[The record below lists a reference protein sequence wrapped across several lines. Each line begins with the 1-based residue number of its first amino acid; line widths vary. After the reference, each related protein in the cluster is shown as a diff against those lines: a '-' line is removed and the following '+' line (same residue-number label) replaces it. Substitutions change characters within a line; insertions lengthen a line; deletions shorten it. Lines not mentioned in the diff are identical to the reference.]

1 MSLNRS
7 YGAVVVK
14 RRRGNWKILLIK
26 HKEGGHWSFPKG
38 QALEGERV
46 ADTIHREVEKETG
59 LLVELDSHY
68 SYRSHYELPDGSPKE
83 VFYYLARPK
92 TDVLSRQVEEIEA
105 LNWFGFEEA
114 EETLTYEED
123 REILEKLYDDL
134 ARASLLERAIG
145 IALDAHAGQLDKS
158 GQAYILHP
166 LRVMMSLNDE
176 TDRICAVLHDVVE
189 DSDISLGDLRNYEF
203 SMEIVK
209 TVGLLTRREGEDYDD
224 YISRVLLSD
233 RACRVKLMDLKDN
246 MSRTPFDKGNPS
258 YEERITRYKRARNR
272 ILARLQTSGGLYD

>member
-134 ARASLLERAIG
+134 ARASLLEKAIG

-258 YEERITRYKRARNR
+258 YEERTTRYKRARNR